1 MNLSSEDKMTI
12 LLNRLDYHTQEIKR
26 REERETK
33 LFEWATTLL
42 LGVFAVIIA
51 LSNGSSQLPNELV
64 VKIIATLLVGIPSSI
79 FAFRILAERKTMSR
93 QAKVIEKIQEEF
105 KFFDEGY
112 YIEATPL
119 YPSRWRGSLSE
130 SMLKRKTPVIFSMIL
145 IFMTVCV
152 MITIWL
158 ML

>member
-12 LLNRLDYHTQEIKR
+12 LLNRLDYHMQEIKR

-51 LSNGSSQLPNELV
+51 LSNGSTQLPNELV
-64 VKIIATLLVGIPSSI
+64 VKILATLLVGIPASI
-79 FAFRILAERKTMSR
+79 FAFRILDERKTMSR
-93 QAKVIEKIQEEF
+93 QAEIIEKIQEEF

-112 YIEATPL
+112 YFEAAPL
-119 YPSRWRGSLSE
+119 YPSRWRGNLSKN
-130 SMLKRKTPVIFSMIL
+130 MLKRKTPIIFSLIL
-145 IFMTVCV
+145 IFMTICIMVA
-152 MITIWL
+152 IWL
-158 ML
+158 IL